1 MSVPRLVAFA
11 RRTRGGAGLI
21 MQDRRVSLRPAR
33 VLYRLALLLKQKGHP
48 FGCPFCFNKSARRG
62 SNPRPPPWQGG
73 APPLSHSRIYDVAT
87 ATIDILHKERS
98 IVNRFF
104 IICKNSKSNS
114 FYSEFSKNNCVSNI
128 FLVHFCCML
137 ELGNFTTRNKRN
149 GRRGVSAV

>member
-1 MSVPRLVAFA
+1 MPGKLDFTGKCPQIRGFDFPVSRAQNKKDILSDVLCFA
-11 RRTRGGAGLI
+11 
-21 MQDRRVSLRPAR
+21 
-33 VLYRLALLLKQKGHP
+33 
-48 FGCPFCFNKSARRG
+48 SARRG